1 MPFTI
6 PYPDIDP
13 VLVTF
18 ELFGLALPIRWYALA
33 YLAGIF
39 FGLVLM
45 RRLMSRPRLWPGEQ
59 APLTAEQVE
68 SILTWMVL
76 GVILGGRL
84 GFVLFY
90 RPAHYLEHPGEILQ
104 VWSGGMSFHGGFLGV
119 IIALIVFCRLHRAP
133 VIQVGDAMAAL
144 APQALLL
151 GRLANFINGELWGR
165 PTDLPWSMVFP
176 TGGPEPRHPSQLYE
190 AGLEGAL
197 LFALTWLAA
206 TRGGWLKRPGR
217 LTGLFF
223 VGYGAARTFVETFRQ
238 ADPQYITAGN
248 PAGHVIRF
256 TAEYGLTMGQLL
268 SLPMILIGLGFWA
281 WSARSAAKAPGNASA

>member
-1 MPFTI
+1 MSLVI

-18 ELFGLALPIRWYALA
+18 ELFGLSLPIRWYALA

-39 FGLVLM
+39 IGLLLM
-45 RRLMSRPRLWPGEQ
+45 RRLMARPTLWPENR

-68 SILTWMVL
+68 ALLTWMVL

-90 RPAHYLEHPGEILQ
+90 RPLHYLENPGEILQ
-104 VWSGGMSFHGGFLGV
+104 VWTGGMSFHGGFLGV
-119 IIALIVFCRLHRAP
+119 VIALVVFCRLHRAP

-165 PTDLPWSMVFP
+165 PTDVSWAMVFP

-190 AGLEGAL
+190 AALEGAV
-197 LFALTWLAA
+197 LFALTWWFA

-217 LTGLFF
+217 IAGLFF

-238 ADPQYITAGN
+238 ADPQYIAEGN

-256 TAEYGLTMGQLL
+256 TAEYGLTMGQVL
-268 SLPMILIGLGFWA
+268 SLPMILIGLGFFA
-281 WSARSAAKAPGNASA
+281 WSARPAAKEAT